1 MTMIESAI
9 MIVWL
14 TASPIVRRAI
24 GSCTLRRTWPSVAP
38 SEVAASTVWGGT
50 PRMPRAVIRIAGGIA

>member
-1 MTMIESAI
+1 MIESAI

-24 GSCTLRRTWPSVAP
+24 GSWTLRRTWPSVAP
-38 SEVAASTVWGGT
+38 SEVAASTVWAGT